1 MTVARKPARPRR
13 RRWLIAGV
21 VALALVLGGGYWFL
35 SRRQSADTDLAA
47 GPQTV
52 SVAPR
57 VYRATV
63 AGPGTLAA
71 AAQRQLVPEVSG
83 IVAAVAAVGE
93 RVVAGQEIAQLDP
106 TPFERTLRDAELARA
121 KAEAQ
126 LASLE
131 ANQADSSGNLDES
144 IANAERSVEAAQRDT
159 DRTREALALSQR
171 LFDLGSES
179 EEALQAARDAFDK
192 ASENLAGADA
202 NLATLK
208 TSQGLRAT
216 ADTQERRNAEL
227 AIEQAQLDLE
237 RAQEDLAATAIV
249 APFDGVVTAV
259 AAEVGER
266 ASTAGALITVMD
278 DRSLEL
284 AVQIDETEIGL
295 VQLGQRAE
303 VLLDAQPDE
312 TFVGEVTTIS
322 PVGRIQQNIPIFDVT
337 IALDNPELVLR
348 PGMTAEAEIVVREV
362 DSTVT
367 VPSRAVQS
375 VRGRSYIQ
383 VEQPDGTF
391 ELTPALA
398 IDTVGF
404 NTILQAELPPGA
416 VVLVPDEAPA
426 AGQPQ
431 TGNQQRGPFPFGGR
445 GQ

>member
-1 MTVARKPARPRR
+1 M
-13 RRWLIAGV
+13 
-21 VALALVLGGGYWFL
+21 
-35 SRRQSADTDLAA
+35 
-47 GPQTV
+47 
-52 SVAPR
+52 
-57 VYRATV
+57 
-63 AGPGTLAA
+63 
-71 AAQRQLVPEVSG
+71 PEVSG

-93 RVVAGQEIAQLDP
+93 RVVASQEIAQLDP
-106 TPFERTLRDAELARA
+106 TPFERTLRDAELALA

-171 LFDLGSES
+171 LFYLGSES

-202 NLATLK
+202 NLVTLK

-237 RAQEDLAATAIV
+237 RAREDLAATAIV

-284 AVQIDETEIGL
+284 TVQIDETEIGL

-303 VLLDAQPDE
+303 VLLDAQLDE
-312 TFVGEVTTIS
+312 TLVGEVTTIS

-383 VEQPDGTF
+383 VEQPDSTF
-391 ELTPALA
+391 ELTSALA

-404 NTILQAELPPGA
+404 NTILQAEFPPGA

-431 TGNQQRGPFPFGGR
+431 TGNQQRGPLPFGGR